1 MILKYYNT
9 NKKLSNKPTYISIE
23 KHFGTDN
30 YLIQTLKRTSKF
42 QNDKKLSEYEN
53 SLHDLIQYIYKTILF
68 KNNPKIKILSE
79 ENEEFLKPYK
89 YLSKTFEAQT
99 EQVLQDLII
108 KYTQRGYRIPKFSYK
123 NNIFK
128 INTLIEENTEKLRLM
143 LIEELKRK
151 ENYIGPKNLMYLN
164 KLFYLVQIMST
175 SDQNV
180 IKKYTKL
187 LNKKEPFPR
196 KSKVDALKKEIE
208 DMLKLTSK
216 LKLNK
221 IGVEQQRKSSFLSN
235 IPNLKNFKILKFN
248 NKGKELNNNIN
259 KNYIRT
265 NTNTNIND
273 NTANNGITSTEE
285 SSGNMKIKRRNP
297 YSFMSMRLTNFGT
310 QSTKL
315 VSSLFS
321 KNKITPLE
329 NAEHINTENNNNSFK
344 NNNLTNKE
352 NTFINLKI
360 KNFNSNQTS
369 NNERIKTPSQ
379 REKKEFSHSTKRK
392 NTYSDLTKYIAQA
405 KKNKYY
411 QSEKNN
417 NYALGLK
424 RNHLS
429 IKRNE
434 VSSQKENHQVSG
446 YSFDTV
452 NINYKL
458 KRNSI
463 KKDTLSRNENFQSE
477 LKEMKKGLTEKSE
490 EKKSNFLWN
499 AYRKIRRGKYEDVEE
514 YMRKYLREIKEMNSK
529 DEEIMMQNY
538 DYKNLRN
545 NLFELNSKVNE
556 DSTRKKIEKIYSNI
570 HKLKRVAPSLALM
583 KEKEYNIDRLEKI
596 YTSGINK

>member
-1 MILKYYNT
+1 M
-9 NKKLSNKPTYISIE
+9 
-23 KHFGTDN
+23 D
-30 YLIQTLKRTSKF
+30 
-42 QNDKKLSEYEN
+42 
-53 SLHDLIQYIYKTILF
+53 
-68 KNNPKIKILSE
+68 SE
-79 ENEEFLKPYK
+79 EL
-89 YLSKTFEAQT
+89 FE
-99 EQVLQDLII
+99 
-108 KYTQRGYRIPKFSYK
+108 
-123 NNIFK
+123 
-128 INTLIEENTEKLRLM
+128 
-143 LIEELKRK
+143 
-151 ENYIGPKNLMYLN
+151 
-164 KLFYLVQIMST
+164 
-175 SDQNV
+175 
-180 IKKYTKL
+180 
-187 LNKKEPFPR
+187 
-196 KSKVDALKKEIE
+196 
-208 DMLKLTSK
+208 
-216 LKLNK
+216 
-221 IGVEQQRKSSFLSN
+221 
-235 IPNLKNFKILKFN
+235 
-248 NKGKELNNNIN
+248 
-259 KNYIRT
+259 
-265 NTNTNIND
+265 
-273 NTANNGITSTEE
+273 
-285 SSGNMKIKRRNP
+285 
-297 YSFMSMRLTNFGT
+297 
-310 QSTKL
+310 
-315 VSSLFS
+315 
-321 KNKITPLE
+321 
-329 NAEHINTENNNNSFK
+329 
-344 NNNLTNKE
+344 
-352 NTFINLKI
+352 
-360 KNFNSNQTS
+360 NFNSNQTS

-417 NYALGLK
+417 NYSLGLK

-499 AYRKIRRGKYEDVEE
+499 AYRKIRRGKYENVEE